1 MSPQTFTVLLLTG
14 YALLVYVLSLKGMR
28 QTQSKTGFAIGNK
41 DMSPWL
47 VGITLS
53 ASISSSATFVI
64 NPGFVYVHGLSAYLH
79 FGVAGAL
86 GIAIGL
92 IVLSKRFLS
101 IGEAQG
107 SVTIPQWIKH
117 RYDSP
122 KLGVFFAC
130 LNLLS
135 LTFVVLILVGCS
147 ILLSGLLGID
157 QKQALVAV
165 LLFVFSYVLMGG
177 TYAHAYTNA
186 LQGVL
191 MLFVS
196 VGLFV
201 HGWHY
206 FDGQPLAAL
215 ESVGSD
221 YAAVF
226 NPSSNLYFS
235 MFSVFTSGFI
245 ITFALML
252 QPHILTKVLYLK
264 DERDTRIFL
273 ITAIGSGTL
282 FMLILFVGFYAK
294 LAGYDIEAQD
304 AVVTQYL
311 LEETSHSAAGQYVR
325 AFIFVALL
333 AAGMSTLDGILVAL
347 SAMIVTDVLEPAGL
361 NAERGLQVARW
372 VLVVIGLIAL
382 ALAWNP
388 PPIVGLFAQKGV
400 YGLAAA
406 SFVPIVFAAF
416 FKTRLSPST
425 IGLAAFVGL
434 GTHLSLNMLLGVANP
449 SISATYGIF
458 AASAVG
464 VLGLL
469 TTGLRKEA

>member
-206 FDGQPLAAL
+206 FGGQPLAAL

-304 AVVTQYL
+304 VVVTQYL
-311 LEETSHSAAGQYVR
+311 LEETSHSAAGQYIR

-347 SAMIVTDVLEPAGL
+347 SAMIVTDLLEPAGL

-434 GTHLSLNMLLGVANP
+434 GTHLCLNMLFGVANP

-464 VLGLL
+464 VIGLV
-469 TTGLRKEA
+469 TKRLRRDA

>member
-1 MSPQTFTVLLLTG
+1 
-14 YALLVYVLSLKGMR
+14 
-28 QTQSKTGFAIGNK
+28 
-41 DMSPWL
+41 
-47 VGITLS
+47 
-53 ASISSSATFVI
+53 
-64 NPGFVYVHGLSAYLH
+64 
-79 FGVAGAL
+79 
-86 GIAIGL
+86 
-92 IVLSKRFLS
+92 
-101 IGEAQG
+101 
-107 SVTIPQWIKH
+107 
-117 RYDSP
+117 
-122 KLGVFFAC
+122 
-130 LNLLS
+130 
-135 LTFVVLILVGCS
+135 
-147 ILLSGLLGID
+147 SGLLGID

-186 LQGVL
+186 LQGLL

-469 TTGLRKEA
+469 TKRLRREA

>member
-1 MSPQTFTVLLLTG
+1 MSPETFTVLLLVA
-14 YALLVYVLSLKGMR
+14 YALVVYALSIKGMR
-28 QTQSKTGFAIGNK
+28 QTKSKTGFAIGNK

-86 GIAIGL
+86 GIGVGL
-92 IVLSKRFLS
+92 IVMSRRFLT

-122 KLGVFFAC
+122 RLGVFFAC

-147 ILLSGLLGID
+147 ILLSGLLGIE
-157 QKQALVAV
+157 QKLALVAV

-186 LQGVL
+186 IQGVL

-206 FDGQPLAAL
+206 FGGQPLAAL
-215 ESVGSD
+215 ASVSSD
-221 YAAVF
+221 FAAVF

-264 DERDTRIFL
+264 GERDTRVFL
-273 ITAIGSGTL
+273 FTAIVSGTL
-282 FMLILFVGFYAK
+282 FMLILFVGFYAR
-294 LAGYDIEAQD
+294 LAGYEIDAQD

-311 LEETSHSAAGQYVR
+311 LEETNNSEIGQYIR

-361 NAERGLQVARW
+361 GADKGLQVARW
-372 VLVVIGLIAL
+372 VLVLIGLVALLIA
-382 ALAWNP
+382 WEP
-388 PPIVGLFAQKGV
+388 PPIIGLFAQKGV

-416 FKTRLSPST
+416 FKTPLSPSVVG
-425 IGLAAFVGL
+425 IAAVSGL
-434 GTHLSLNMLLGVANP
+434 GTHLILNTIFGIENP

-458 AASAVG
+458 VATFVG
-464 VLGLL
+464 IMGLF
-469 TTGLRKEA
+469 TNRYAKDT

>member
-117 RYDSP
+117 RYDSA

-206 FDGQPLAAL
+206 FGGQPLAAL

-304 AVVTQYL
+304 VVVTQYL
-311 LEETSHSAAGQYVR
+311 LEETSHSAAGQYIR

-372 VLVVIGLIAL
+372 VLVVIGLISL
-382 ALAWNP
+382 ALAWNR

-434 GTHLSLNMLLGVANP
+434 GTHLCLNMLFGVANP

-458 AASAVG
+458 AASTVG
-464 VLGLL
+464 VIGLV
-469 TTGLRKEA
+469 TKRLRGDA

>member
-1 MSPQTFTVLLLTG
+1 M
-14 YALLVYVLSLKGMR
+14 
-28 QTQSKTGFAIGNK
+28 
-41 DMSPWL
+41 
-47 VGITLS
+47 
-53 ASISSSATFVI
+53 
-64 NPGFVYVHGLSAYLH
+64 
-79 FGVAGAL
+79 AGAL

-206 FDGQPLAAL
+206 FGGQPLAAL

-304 AVVTQYL
+304 VVVTQYL
-311 LEETSHSAAGQYVR
+311 LEETSHSAAGQYIR

-434 GTHLSLNMLLGVANP
+434 GTHLCLNMLFGVANP

-464 VLGLL
+464 VIGLV
-469 TTGLRKEA
+469 TKRLRRDA

>member
-1 MSPQTFTVLLLTG
+1 MSPENFTVLLLVG
-14 YALLVYVLSLKGMR
+14 YALLVYALSLKGMR
-28 QTQSKTGFAIGNK
+28 QTRSKTGFAIGNK

-86 GIAIGL
+86 GIATGL
-92 IVLSKRFLS
+92 IVLSRRFLM

-117 RYDSP
+117 RYESP
-122 KLGVFFAC
+122 TLGVFFAC

-147 ILLSGLLGID
+147 ILLSGLVGIE

-191 MLFVS
+191 MMFVS

-206 FDGQPLAAL
+206 FGDQPFAAL
-215 ESVGSD
+215 ESVSPD
-221 YAAVF
+221 FAAVF

-294 LAGYDIEAQD
+294 LAGYEIEAQD
-304 AVVTQYL
+304 TVVTQYL
-311 LEETSHSAAGQYVR
+311 LHETSNSVLGQYVR

-347 SAMIVTDVLEPAGL
+347 SAMVVTDVLEPAGL
-361 NAERGLQVARW
+361 SAEKGLQVARW
-372 VLVVIGLIAL
+372 VLIIIGVFALLIA
-382 ALAWNP
+382 WEP

-416 FKTRLSPST
+416 FKTQLSA
-425 IGLAAFVGL
+425 GMVGFAAVTGL
-434 GTHLSLNMLLGVANP
+434 GTHLILNMFFGIANP

-464 VLGLL
+464 CFGLMKQRL
-469 TTGLRKEA
+469 KT

>member
-28 QTQSKTGFAIGNK
+28 QTQSKTAFAIGNK

-186 LQGVL
+186 LQGLL

-416 FKTRLSPST
+416 FKTRLSPLN

-469 TTGLRKEA
+469 TKGLRKEA

>member
-206 FDGQPLAAL
+206 FGGQPLAAL

-304 AVVTQYL
+304 VVVTQYL
-311 LEETSHSAAGQYVR
+311 LEETSHSAAGQYIR

-347 SAMIVTDVLEPAGL
+347 SAMIVTDLLEPAGL
-361 NAERGLQVARW
+361 NAVRGLQVARW

-434 GTHLSLNMLLGVANP
+434 GTHLCLNMLFGVANP

-464 VLGLL
+464 VIGLV
-469 TTGLRKEA
+469 TKRLRRDA

>member
-1 MSPQTFTVLLLTG
+1 VSPETFTVLLLVG
-14 YALLVYVLSLKGMR
+14 YALLVYALSFKGMR

-64 NPGFVYVHGLSAYLH
+64 NPGFVYVHGLSAYVH

-86 GIAIGL
+86 GIATGL
-92 IVLSKRFLS
+92 IVLSRRFLT

-117 RYDSP
+117 RYESP
-122 KLGVFFAC
+122 RLGVFFAC

-147 ILLSGLLGID
+147 ILLSSLVDIE

-186 LQGVL
+186 LQGIL

-206 FDGQPLAAL
+206 FGGQPFVAL
-215 ESVGSD
+215 QSVGPD
-221 YAAVF
+221 FAAVF

-282 FMLILFVGFYAK
+282 FMLILFVGFYAR
-294 LAGYDIEAQD
+294 LAGYEIEAQD
-304 AVVTQYL
+304 TVVTQYL
-311 LEETSHSAAGQYVR
+311 LHETSNSFLGQYVR

-347 SAMIVTDVLEPAGL
+347 SAMVVTDVLEPAGL
-361 NAERGLQVARW
+361 SAERGLKVARW
-372 VLVVIGLIAL
+372 VLILIGVLALLIA
-382 ALAWNP
+382 WEP
-388 PPIVGLFAQKGV
+388 PAIVGLFAQKGV

-416 FKTRLSPST
+416 FKTRLSAT
-425 IGLAAFVGL
+425 MVGFAAVAGL
-434 GTHLSLNMLLGVANP
+434 GTHLILNMFFGVANP

-458 AASAVG
+458 AASA
-464 VLGLL
+464 LGGF
-469 TTGLRKEA
+469 GLMKQQFKQEA

>member
-206 FDGQPLAAL
+206 FGGQPLAAL

-304 AVVTQYL
+304 VVVTQYL
-311 LEETSHSAAGQYVR
+311 LEETSHSAAGQYIR

-434 GTHLSLNMLLGVANP
+434 GTHLCLNMLFGVANP

-464 VLGLL
+464 VIGLV
-469 TTGLRKEA
+469 TKRLRRDA

>member
-206 FDGQPLAAL
+206 FGGQPLAAL

-311 LEETSHSAAGQYVR
+311 LEETSHSAAGQYIR

-434 GTHLSLNMLLGVANP
+434 GTHLCLNMLFGVANP

-464 VLGLL
+464 VIGLV
-469 TTGLRKEA
+469 TKRLRRDA